1 MARLQRAGA
10 AAGGVL
16 LLVAGAAFGQGAPG
30 PVSLDAPAPV
40 SAPPGSGPAMAAPAP
55 PLPIVVVPSVD
66 AALDAEPAVAVPR
79 AMPAPAGPAASP
91 ATAEGSA
98 PPSRSLRPEWPAGPD
113 TGAGNPANMAGGL
126 PKVEVPTPATPFTL
140 THPQAVDSATLAA
153 DGRRIALDGITALPD
168 PSSGLQ
174 RYLRAQGDQVTC
186 DPQGAGYACA
196 LPDGTDVALV
206 SLANGAARA
215 TADAPEAY
223 RQQEAAAQAARRG
236 AWASLPPPPVTVE
249 HPAVRTSALLA
260 SGTQTFP
267 LYGLQG
273 LPGRPAQ
280 DLQGYIVAHGDS
292 VTCQQ
297 QPDGRTFLCTL
308 PDGTDLGKA
317 ALVNGAARLA
327 PGAPDSYRAQQA
339 DAAASRRGIWA
350 AEAVP
355 LPVVVAPPLPA
366 YALAPPDGGVAYL
379 GDQPTAV
386 IDGEQEFFVFGGAGL
401 GWGFWDRARHWHGA
415 PDRYARELDR
425 YHGNRFG
432 EGRSPYIERPG
443 FGRPGFERPGFEHGG
458 FERGGIGRAGFVPG
472 AGVRGGFVRP
482 EPGFARPDFGRPGF
496 GRPAGGPQGFAPHGF
511 APQGSARSLPAVGRP
526 GPAPV
531 VGRPAAPAAA
541 ARPAVPSGGGHHR

>member
-1 MARLQRAGA
+1 
-10 AAGGVL
+10 
-16 LLVAGAAFGQGAPG
+16 
-30 PVSLDAPAPV
+30 
-40 SAPPGSGPAMAAPAP
+40 
-55 PLPIVVVPSVD
+55 
-66 AALDAEPAVAVPR
+66 
-79 AMPAPAGPAASP
+79 
-91 ATAEGSA
+91 
-98 PPSRSLRPEWPAGPD
+98 
-113 TGAGNPANMAGGL
+113 MAGGL
-126 PKVEVPTPATPFTL
+126 PKVEVPTPAASFTL

-153 DGRRIALDGITALPD
+153 DGRRVVLDGITALPD
-168 PSSGLQ
+168 PSGGLQ

-186 DPQGAGYACA
+186 DPQGAGYACVM
-196 LPDGTDVALV
+196 PDGTDVALV

-215 TADAPEAY
+215 TADAPEGY

-236 AWASLPPPPVTVE
+236 AWASLPPPPVIVE

-280 DLQGYIVAHGDS
+280 DLQGYIAAHGDG

-297 QPDGRTFLCTL
+297 QPDGRTYLCTL

-327 PGAPDSYRAQQA
+327 PGAPDSYRVQQA

-350 AEAVP
+350 VAAP

-366 YALAPPDGGVAYL
+366 YPLPPPDGGVAYL

-386 IDGEQEFFVFGGAGL
+386 IDGEQEFFVFGGGGL
-401 GWGFWDRARHWHGA
+401 GWGFWDRGRHWHGA
-415 PDRYARELDR
+415 PDRYARELER
-425 YHGNRFG
+425 YHGDRFG
-432 EGRSPYIERPG
+432 EGRNPFFGRPG
-443 FGRPGFERPGFEHGG
+443 FAHPGFERPGFEHGG

-472 AGVRGGFVRP
+472 AGVRGGFA
-482 EPGFARPDFGRPGF
+482 PGFVRPDFGRPGF

-511 APQGSARSLPAVGRP
+511 ARPSPAVGRP

-531 VGRPAAPAAA
+531 VGRPAAAAAA
-541 ARPAVPSGGGHHR
+541 ARPTMPSGGGHHR